1 MQEELCKQQL
11 VFANDPI
18 MSGKTKPKTTTK
30 VKKNCVYF
38 KLGNILILNIKHK
51 IF

>member
-30 VKKNCVYF
+30 LKKELCLF
-38 KLGNILILNIKHK
+38 
-51 IF
+51 